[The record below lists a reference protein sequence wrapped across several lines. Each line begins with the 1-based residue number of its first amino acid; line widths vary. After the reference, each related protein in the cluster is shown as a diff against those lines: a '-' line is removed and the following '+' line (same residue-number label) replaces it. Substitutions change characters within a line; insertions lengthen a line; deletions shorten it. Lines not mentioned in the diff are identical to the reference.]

1 MRQARIREAA
11 AANAALGVDLYQVL
25 APDAA
30 DTVFSPASVASALRM
45 ALCGAR
51 GQTAAELARALHLA
65 GYAKPQDVAA
75 SGLRLMPARPERSSG
90 RARSGS
96 GDGSATFRAPATV
109 WIQSGLPLGAMF
121 KARLARRGD
130 ATPTPTSPLRPR
142 RRGPRSTG

>member
-11 AANAALGVDLYQVL
+11 AANAALGADLYQVL
-25 APDAA
+25 AADAA

-75 SGLRLMPARPERSSG
+75 SGLRLMLARPGSGLSGPGGRPAAGPGTGPRRSG
-90 RARSGS
+90 RRTPCGSSPGSRWALCSRPGWTAR
-96 GDGSATFRAPATV
+96 
-109 WIQSGLPLGAMF
+109 
-121 KARLARRGD
+121 
-130 ATPTPTSPLRPR
+130 
-142 RRGPRSTG
+142 